1 MNCLGFRKGHKTNR
15 KNLWFQVY
23 IYNFEDKRYQRYQE
37 VSKDIQK
44 ISKRCRRDV
53 EDMSKICLTKL
64 VLYPISFDQHFDQR
78 PWVLEHLNLE
88 LVPKS
93 VSGLL

>member
-1 MNCLGFRKGHKTNR
+1 MGFRKGHKTNR

-23 IYNFEDKRYQRYQE
+23 IYNLKI
-37 VSKDIQK
+37 KDIKDIKKCQK
-44 ISKRCRRDV
+44 ISKRYRRDV

>member
-1 MNCLGFRKGHKTNR
+1 MSERDIRLIVRIFGFKCIFTILK
-15 KNLWFQVY
+15 
-23 IYNFEDKRYQRYQE
+23 I
-37 VSKDIQK
+37 KDIKDIKKCQK
-44 ISKRCRRDV
+44 ISKRYPKDI

>member
-1 MNCLGFRKGHKTNR
+1 MGFRKGHKTNR

-23 IYNFEDKRYQRYQE
+23 IYNLKI
-37 VSKDIQK
+37 KDIKDIKKCQK
-44 ISKRCRRDV
+44 ISKRYPKDI
-53 EDMSKICLTKL
+53 EEMSKICLTKL